1 MNGLSV
7 VTHFI
12 TKLLLWLF
20 GKLGINILL
29 LIALML
35 EIPSMYTYYNEKIYE
50 AQLYT
55 NQSFQV
61 TSEPELV
68 HAIDL
73 QAGSEFSNDD
83 CYKVMIQIDNL
94 YTKPSYRYPCFYSND
109 DDSIFCKLEPLD
121 YYSDIDSYDILD
133 TSTFFPAGTRV
144 TLPYYVQSSPVEGT
158 TLSFVHSEVFYG
170 TLDSTHNDNM
180 KNTLTITFP

>member
-12 TKLLLWLF
+12 TKLLQWLF

-29 LIALML
+29 LIALVI

-55 NQSFQV
+55 NQSFKV

-94 YTKPSYRYPCFYSND
+94 YTKPCYRYPSFYSND
-109 DDSIFCKLEPLD
+109 DDSIFCKLESLD

-133 TSTFFPAGTRV
+133 TRTWFPAGTRV
-144 TLPYYVQSSPVEGT
+144 TLPYYIQSSLVEDT
-158 TLSFVHSEVFYG
+158 TLSFVHSDVFYG